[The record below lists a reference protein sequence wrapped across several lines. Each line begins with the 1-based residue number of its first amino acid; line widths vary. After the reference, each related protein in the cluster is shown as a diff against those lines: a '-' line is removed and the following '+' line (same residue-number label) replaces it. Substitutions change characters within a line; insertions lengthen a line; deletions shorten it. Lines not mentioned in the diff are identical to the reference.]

1 MGFAKIVV
9 KGKRKI
15 TYLTFVKG
23 IKELA
28 KRSKQSADSLF
39 ALILKAGGPTARGT
53 KAADVRWAKKENFT
67 GVATRGG
74 PSTIDLNPNA
84 TGLSGLLDR
93 TENDVRGRKVTNGPQ
108 KHKGTRVSRQNSV
121 VDTPAVAGKVSRQ
134 NSESRLARTDSAT
147 GPADTAI

>member
-1 MGFAKIVV
+1 MGKSGLPKADDKELRAIYVAFCSFGKGNECKLMDGKTFTKALKDSKIITAKKSKVTTTDSDITFAKIVV

-39 ALILKAGGPTARGT
+39 ALVLKAGGPTARGT

-74 PSTIDLNPNA
+74 PST
-84 TGLSGLLDR
+84 
-93 TENDVRGRKVTNGPQ
+93 
-108 KHKGTRVSRQNSV
+108 
-121 VDTPAVAGKVSRQ
+121 
-134 NSESRLARTDSAT
+134 
-147 GPADTAI
+147 